1 VLHHGCTDHRELR
14 GSIGIGF
21 LLFLFHNGGSP
32 HGMMPSPGLRKV
44 VGRIPAWALFASVAL
59 GVFGKGKPRLLNLAW
74 AVALA
79 FVRYAIFMLEMD
91 WSALSSDRTCASL
104 LASPHT

>member
-1 VLHHGCTDHRELR
+1 MGAFRER
-14 GSIGIGF
+14 
-21 LLFLFHNGGSP
+21 
-32 HGMMPSPGLRKV
+32 
-44 VGRIPAWALFASVAL
+44 SV

-74 AVALA
+74 AVAQA

-91 WSALSSDRTCASL
+91 WSALSPDRTCASL